1 MLRFYLT
8 FVLLICATI
17 AAAQDEAA
25 LTLGK
30 DGFLAGRSITQAAE
44 RLDDLFMAGETVT
57 SRAPI
62 SGSAHLAGRRV
73 TIIGDVGG
81 DLYAAG
87 MDVAVDGAV
96 SGDATL
102 AGYDL
107 RIAAV
112 GGDLRASGSSV
123 TMTGPVGGYA
133 LLAGETVRL
142 DSTIA
147 GDVRLS
153 ARKVAFGEEARID
166 GRLILYEEES
176 GALDVPD
183 RVIPADRVDRR
194 PVEAWDDDTR
204 AFRPFSWAGFILRYL
219 GGLLVAAALAAL
231 MAAVLPGPMMA
242 MRRRILAAPL
252 RTLWFGFLA
261 QSAVLGMSVMFA
273 ITLIGIFISPAALL
287 VAVLSGF
294 LGFLIGGYAFGV
306 GVLLLFGRGEPG
318 PLGARVLA
326 AASGTMVIC
335 LIALVPV
342 VGWIVALAV
351 TLAGVGAL
359 TDRIFRPRFFVSED
373 LSAA

>member
-1 MLRFYLT
+1 MRRSYLI
-8 FVLLICATI
+8 FFLMIFATG

-25 LTLGK
+25 LTFGK
-30 DGFLAGRSITQAAE
+30 DGFMAGRSVTQAAE

-73 TIIGDVGG
+73 TIIGDLGG

-96 SGDATL
+96 TGDATL

-107 RIAAV
+107 RVAAV

-142 DSTIA
+142 DSIIA

-153 ARKVAFGEEARID
+153 ARKVTFGDGARID
-166 GRLILYEEES
+166 GQLILYEDEP
-176 GALDVPD
+176 GALDVPE
-183 RVIPADRVDRR
+183 RVIPADRLDRR
-194 PVEAWDDDTR
+194 PIEAWDGDTR
-204 AFRPFSWAGFILRYL
+204 ALRPFSWAGFILRYL
-219 GGLLVAAALAAL
+219 GGLVVVAALAAL
-231 MAAVLPGPMMA
+231 MAAVLPGPMAA

-252 RTLWFGFLA
+252 RTLWFGFLT
-261 QSAVLGMSVMFA
+261 QSAVLGMAVMFA

-287 VAVLSGF
+287 MAVLGGF
-294 LGFLIGGYAFGV
+294 LGLLIGSYAFGA
-306 GVLLLFGRGEPG
+306 GVLMLFGRGEPG
-318 PLGARVLA
+318 TIRARVLA
-326 AASGTMVIC
+326 AVSGTTVIC

-359 TDRIFRPRFFVSED
+359 TVRIFSPRFFVGED
-373 LSAA
+373 LSVT